1 MDRSFLSQPQVIES
15 AKKFVCIRL
24 TSYEDETEKAFIAKI
39 TRGQVA
45 NTSFAVLT
53 PEGEIALRGRGPG
66 RGPNDLFA
74 DADAMAKGMDELA
87 VKYPAKG
94 APGNPSL
101 PITLSPKIG
110 LAVAAGDQQ
119 PLIVVVGSDEK
130 ERSALEAK
138 LAKLAWDSEFSG
150 YYTFANAKSV
160 KQIPGV
166 KSDLSPAGI
175 LLIEPNIFG
184 SIGDVVATIKPNEID
199 TKLRKA
205 MQDTMKKHVRIAKT
219 RSELARKGLES
230 GIYYETGIPVSGQG
244 EARDRER
251 YKQQLDQKKKDGGNG
266 NS

>member
-1 MDRSFLSQPQVIES
+1 MDRSFLSQKQVIEA
-15 AKKFVCIRL
+15 AKKFVSIRL

-87 VKYPAKG
+87 LKYPAKE
-94 APGNPSL
+94 AIGNPAL
-101 PITLSPKIG
+101 PITLNPKVG

-119 PLIVVVGSDEK
+119 ALIVVVGSDDK
-130 ERSALEAK
+130 ERMALEEK
-138 LAKLAWDSEFSG
+138 LAKFAWDPEFSG
-150 YYTFANAKSV
+150 YYTFSSTKSV
-160 KQIPGV
+160 KQIPNV
-166 KSDLSPAGI
+166 KTDLATAGI

-184 SIGDVVATIKPNEID
+184 SNGDVVATVKPGEIES
-199 TKLRKA
+199 KLKKS
-205 MQDTMKKHVRIAKT
+205 MQNVLKKHVRIAKT
-219 RSELARKGLES
+219 RGELARKGLET
-230 GIYYETGIPVSGQG
+230 GIYYETGIAVSGQG

-251 YKQQLDQKKKDGGNG
+251 YKQQLDQKKKGGG
-266 NS
+266 GK

>member
-1 MDRSFLSQPQVIES
+1 MDRSFLSQKQVIEA

-24 TSYEDETEKAFIAKI
+24 TSYEDETEKAFIGKI

-87 VKYPAKG
+87 VTYPAKTVLG
-94 APGNPSL
+94 TPAL

-119 PLIVVVGSDEK
+119 PLIVVVAPDEK
-130 ERSALEAK
+130 ERSVLESK
-138 LAKLAWDSEFSG
+138 LAKLAWDSEFAG
-150 YYTFANAKSV
+150 YYTFANAKTV
-160 KQIPGV
+160 KQIPNV
-166 KSDLSPAGI
+166 TSELRSSGI

-184 SIGDVVATIKPNEID
+184 SSGDVVATITPSEIE
-199 TKLRKA
+199 TKLKKA
-205 MQDTMKKHVRIAKT
+205 MQATIKKHERIAKT
-219 RSELARKGLES
+219 RGELARKGLES
-230 GIYYETGIPVSGQG
+230 GIYYETGIAVSGQG

-251 YKQQLDQKKKDGGNG
+251 YKQQLDQRKKGGGGN
-266 NS
+266 